1 MKAPKRWT
9 ASWGAA
15 ATARSVHAA
24 LGVSDAVVR
33 VAITDG
39 SGNLRVVA
47 SHGNGAPPRR
57 ARRAERREAF
67 TTAREVSVA
76 LSDHDDRRVS
86 LLPMLAENE
95 VVGVVEVDAPSE
107 RVEERRDAILALVR
121 QSAELVQ
128 LTRERAKSELALR
141 RVRGVSTL
149 ARDLVGASS
158 SKRAMDAAADAA
170 WRHLRLPVVVAH
182 RTATAGWT
190 LGSAR
195 GVGTAKRDGLRR
207 SIEGIGPRGDDE
219 PAASL
224 IHAVGS
230 VLDRSVDAFVVDPV
244 ALLTPTRSEA
254 SGAYLRT
261 VTSLLGQAVRGERDQ
276 SVADDGIGLA
286 FAAHELKGPLVGAR
300 AALDHVLANRPSDD
314 QHALLRRTRLELEH
328 LTQLV
333 GPLLEW
339 ASGRADLRF
348 ADNDLV
354 DVVEEAVASCTL
366 GRTDAR
372 VRVEAGGSL
381 PVRTDAAHLRT
392 AIANLIRNALSYS
405 PSDDPVTVSVGVD
418 GDAAVVSVRDRG
430 PGVRAEELDALL
442 HPFARGNVGRSTT
455 TGNGLG
461 LYIARRVIEE
471 HGGTLEIEPSDAGGS
486 FAIRLPLG
494 GGHHADLDDVGV
506 DPSVLSA

>member
-1 MKAPKRWT
+1 MKGSKRWT

-24 LGVSDAVVR
+24 LGASDAVVR

-57 ARRAERREAF
+57 GRPSERREAF
-67 TTAREVSVA
+67 TTAREVSVVV
-76 LSDHDDRRVS
+76 SDHDDRRVS

-95 VVGVVEVDAPSE
+95 VVGVVEIDAPSKP
-107 RVEERRDAILALVR
+107 VEERRDAILALVH

-128 LTRERAKSELALR
+128 LTRERAKSERALR
-141 RVRGVSTL
+141 GVRGVSEL

-158 SKRAMDAAADAA
+158 SERALDAAADAA
-170 WRHLRLPVVVAH
+170 WRYLRLPVVVVH
-182 RTATAGWT
+182 RTAAGWK

-195 GVGTAKRDGLRR
+195 GVGPSKRDDVRR
-207 SIEGIGPRGDDE
+207 SLAAIASLDDDE
-219 PAASL
+219 PAPAL
-224 IHAVGS
+224 LRAVGS
-230 VLDRSVDAFVVDPV
+230 VLGQPMDAFVVDPV
-244 ALLTPTRSEA
+244 ALLTSARSEA
-254 SGAYLRT
+254 SATYLRT
-261 VTSLLGQAVRGERDQ
+261 VSSLLAQAVRGERDQ
-276 SVADDGIGLA
+276 WADDGIGLA

-314 QHALLRRTRLELEH
+314 QHALLRRTRLELEN

-339 ASGRADLRF
+339 ASGRADLQF

-354 DVVEEAVASCTL
+354 HVVEEAVASCTL

-372 VRVEAGGSL
+372 VRVEARGPL

-405 PSDDPVTVSVGVD
+405 SSDDPVTVSVGVN

-430 PGVRAEELDALL
+430 PGVRAEEVDALL
-442 HPFARGNVGRSTT
+442 RPFARGIVGRSTT

-461 LYIARRVIEE
+461 LFIAHRVIEE

-486 FAIRLPLG
+486 FVVRLPLG
-494 GGHHADLDDVGV
+494 GGRHGDLDHDGV
-506 DPSVLSA
+506 VLSTLSA